1 MQNSVNPKLY
11 KALVEKIYKEETFN
25 LPYSFST
32 ILGSSLTLRRFV
44 IRFQRKSIDSTI
56 LYERRKCIINYVK
69 SDMIFKVIQLTQRLH
84 LTLVLRKIRH
94 LVMSLKPNDTFQS
107 FLFDSKIFEDYYF
120 FYPLKNFSLD

>member
-1 MQNSVNPKLY
+1 MQNSVNTKLY

-56 LYERRKCIINYVK
+56 LYERRKCIINYVIC
-69 SDMIFKVIQLTQRLH
+69 DMIFKVIQLTQRLH

-94 LVMSLKPNDTFQS
+94 LDKSLKTKWYISNFFVRFQNFWRLLLL
-107 FLFDSKIFEDYYF
+107 FLILWKI
-120 FYPLKNFSLD
+120 SV